1 MLTEVKN
8 QLRVT
13 YTSIKYALQ
22 REMLNKVTFVT
33 NIIFMILNNACFIV
47 QWVILYSLKENVGGY
62 TLREVL
68 LLWGLAASTF
78 GASRF
83 FFKEAFN
90 LTEIINDGKLDV
102 YLIQPK
108 NVLISSITSS
118 VDVSAL
124 GDMLYGFIMLFIYG
138 FSIKNFLL
146 FTLFTI
152 CGALTITAVS
162 IIFSSL
168 TFWFGKIDIITNTVN
183 NLMTSFAT
191 YPDGIFKGTIKLLFY
206 TIIPIGFVNYLPVKI
221 ITNFSIFYLLI
232 VILVAIL
239 FITIAFIVFY
249 KGLKKYSSSNLMNVR
264 V

>member
-1 MLTEVKN
+1 MLTEAKN
-8 QLRVT
+8 QIKVSL
-13 YTSIKYALQ
+13 TSIKYALQ
-22 REMLNKVTFVT
+22 REMLNKVTFLT

-83 FFKEAFN
+83 FFKDAFN

-138 FSIKNFLL
+138 FSIKSFLL

-191 YPDGIFKGTIKLLFY
+191 YPDGIFKGTIKILFY

-221 ITNFSIFYLLI
+221 ITNFNIFYLLI
-232 VILVAIL
+232 VILIAIL
-239 FITIAFIVFY
+239 FITIAFVVFY
-249 KGLKKYSSSNLMNVR
+249 KGLEKYSSSNLMNVR

>member
-1 MLTEVKN
+1 MLTEVRN
-8 QLRVT
+8 QLKVSF
-13 YTSIKYALQ
+13 TSIKYALQ

-33 NIIFMILNNACFIV
+33 NIIFMVLNNACFIV

-90 LTEIINDGKLDV
+90 LTEVINDGKLDV

-108 NVLISSITSS
+108 NVLISCITSS

-152 CGALTITAVS
+152 CGAFTITAVS

-168 TFWFGKIDIITNTVN
+168 TFWFGKLDIITNTVN

-232 VILVAIL
+232 VIVVAIL

>member
-1 MLTEVKN
+1 MLTEAKN
-8 QLRVT
+8 QIKVSL
-13 YTSIKYALQ
+13 TSIKYALQ
-22 REMLNKVTFVT
+22 REMLNKVTFLT

-83 FFKEAFN
+83 FFKDAFN

-138 FSIKNFLL
+138 FSIKSFLL

-152 CGALTITAVS
+152 CGALTTTAVS

-191 YPDGIFKGTIKLLFY
+191 YPDGIFKGTIKILFY

-221 ITNFSIFYLLI
+221 ITNFNIFYLLI
-232 VILVAIL
+232 VILIAIL
-239 FITIAFIVFY
+239 FITIAFVVFY
-249 KGLKKYSSSNLMNVR
+249 KGLEKYSSSNLMIPKI
-264 V
+264 